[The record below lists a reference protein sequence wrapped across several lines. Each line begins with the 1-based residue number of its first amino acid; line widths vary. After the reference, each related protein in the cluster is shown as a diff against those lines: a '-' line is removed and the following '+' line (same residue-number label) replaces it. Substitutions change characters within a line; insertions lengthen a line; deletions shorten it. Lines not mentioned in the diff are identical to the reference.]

1 MGLTST
7 AACYVSDHKGS
18 NKAVTYVI
26 PKITDLRTP
35 AVSEQL
41 KMSVFYDVECIAG
54 NGAAWVVYRAM
65 SSMELK

>member
-1 MGLTST
+1 MGLTN
-7 AACYVSDHKGS
+7 AARYVSEHKGS

-41 KMSVFYDVECIAG
+41 KVSVFYDVECIAG

-65 SSMELK
+65 ANMELK